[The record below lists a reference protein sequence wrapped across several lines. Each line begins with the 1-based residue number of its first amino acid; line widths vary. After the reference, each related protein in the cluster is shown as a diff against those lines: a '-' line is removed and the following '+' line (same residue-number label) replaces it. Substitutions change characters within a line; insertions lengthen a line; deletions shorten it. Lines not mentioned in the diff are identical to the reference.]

1 MVQFCSQADL
11 LFAKGFLVMFAL
23 LISRARVLRSA
34 VFCLVVTLGSQV
46 LAQTPEP
53 FDLPIEKLTIV
64 ADGEKHV
71 FTVEVAANDIER
83 GRGLMYRTEMAEDAG
98 MLFVFDGEGDPYF
111 WMKDTPLSL
120 DIIFLSADGTIVRV
134 AENTEPFSE
143 KIIPSGAPSKYVL

>member
-64 ADGEKHV
+64 ADGEN
-71 FTVEVAANDIER
+71 TSS
-83 GRGLMYRTEMAEDAG
+83 
-98 MLFVFDGEGDPYF
+98 
-111 WMKDTPLSL
+111 PLKL
-120 DIIFLSADGTIVRV
+120 PPMI
-134 AENTEPFSE
+134 
-143 KIIPSGAPSKYVL
+143 